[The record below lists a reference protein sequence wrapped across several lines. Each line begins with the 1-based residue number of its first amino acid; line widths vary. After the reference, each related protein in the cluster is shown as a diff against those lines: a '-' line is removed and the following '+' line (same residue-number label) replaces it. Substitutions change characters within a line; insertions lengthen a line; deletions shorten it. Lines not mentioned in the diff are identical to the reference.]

1 MSDDGTLV
9 ADGAGSCLLARITLS
24 RIGTHVPLP
33 SSYPVGYC
41 DSRGMGA
48 VYGVTD
54 LERR

>member
-1 MSDDGTLV
+1 MIDDGTIA

-48 VYGVTD
+48 VYVVTD